1 MKISIAQPTYLPW
14 LGYFDLMDQVDMFVL
29 LDSVQFEKQ
38 SWQQRNRI
46 KIPIGLQWLTVPVIF
61 RGRSGQRIDEVE
73 IRDPEFAVKHLRTI
87 ELNYRRTPYFD
98 EYFPAVERIF
108 RDYKKA
114 LLVDLNL
121 QFLEW
126 MRKILGIT
134 TPIVR
139 SSSMQLEGRRS
150 ELLINICRFYQAN
163 TYISPLGSSVYL
175 LNDLPRFND
184 GGMEV
189 RFQNYNHPE
198 YRQLFPPF
206 QPFAST
212 LDLIFNEGPR
222 SPEIIRQGRRD
233 FLTPAQVSA
242 LTTSVSQ
249 GVAPIAAKKM
259 SAPAV
264 SLRIATQQDCLL
276 LWNWAN
282 DPAVRSASFSS
293 EFISWPRHMQWFSE
307 KLPNRSC
314 RIFIA
319 EILDGTPVG
328 QVRLDFTQAN
338 SATVNVTIAQKFRR
352 MGYASTLIKEVV
364 ETAFQQL
371 NLDELHALIKPE
383 NQASLRTFER
393 AGFVKTGVEH
403 VGTLHGAMEALHY
416 VRSRS
421 IFHRITTAAPHYSE
435 FKSFDHV

>member
-46 KIPIGLQWLTVPVIF
+46 KTPTGLQWLTVPVIF

-73 IRDPEFAVKHLRTI
+73 IRDPEFALKHLRTI

-108 RDYKKA
+108 RDYKNA
-114 LLVDLNL
+114 LLVDMNI

-126 MRKILGIT
+126 MRKIFGIT
-134 TPIVR
+134 TPLKR
-139 SSSMQLEGRRS
+139 SSSMQLEGKRS
-150 ELLINICRFYQAN
+150 ELLVNICRSCQAN
-163 TYISPLGSSVYL
+163 VYISPLGSSVYL
-175 LNDLPRFND
+175 LNDLSRFND
-184 GGMEV
+184 GGIDV
-189 RFQNYNHPE
+189 RFQNYSHPE

-212 LDLIFNEGPR
+212 LDLIFNEGPK

-233 FLTPAQVSA
+233 LLIPTQVSA
-242 LTTSVSQ
+242 FTTSVPESEAS
-249 GVAPIAAKKM
+249 VAGTKM

-264 SLRIATQQDCLL
+264 FLRLATQQDCLL
-276 LWNWAN
+276 LWNWVN

-293 EFISWPRHMQWFSE
+293 ELISWPRHTQWFNE
-307 KLPNRSC
+307 KLQNCLC

-319 EILDGTPVG
+319 EIADGTPVG
-328 QVRLDFTQAN
+328 QVRLDFDQSK
-338 SATVNVTIAQKFRR
+338 SATVNVTIAQEFRR
-352 MGYASTLIKEVV
+352 MGYGSTLIKEVV
-364 ETAFQQL
+364 EMAFQQFE
-371 NLDELHALIKPE
+371 LDEFHALIKPE

-393 AGFVKTGVEH
+393 AGFIKAGVEYG
-403 VGTLHGAMEALHY
+403 GTFHGTTALHY
-416 VRSRS
+416 VRSKN
-421 IFHRITTAAPHYSE
+421 IFREVATAIQDRPE
-435 FKSFDHV
+435 RPSFEHA